1 MKLTVFVEL
10 VQSAGIDDLGHCR
23 RKFLGRRFIDNLL
36 RFEDVKKSLIEQRN
50 RYGRILGLRLPA
62 QIVWQQDPDTVEEED
77 HGFDPIVVMP
87 HRAGI
92 IEGYFLRLDLFGHG
106 NNDTVSFTP
115 EVASFAS
122 SIHRSPV
129 LGA

>member
-10 VQSAGIDDLGHCR
+10 VQSAGIDDLGHCG

-62 QIVWQQDPDTVEEED
+62 QIVWQQDPDTVEEQD
-77 HGFDPIVVMP
+77 HRFDPIVVMP

-92 IEGYFLRLDLFGHG
+92 IEGYSLRLSLFEHW
-106 NNDTVSFTP
+106 
-115 EVASFAS
+115 
-122 SIHRSPV
+122 
-129 LGA
+129 